1 MDNGI
6 VTISG
11 WGSSFLCE
19 MPLVMPS
26 GVAPSGAG
34 VEFASP
40 EMELEVRLEGSAYSE
55 RMAWRSE
62 RALEMAWDFIES
74 SVSIVS

>member
-1 MDNGI
+1 
-6 VTISG
+6 
-11 WGSSFLCE
+11 
-19 MPLVMPS
+19 MPS

-62 RALEMAWDFIES
+62 RALEMA
-74 SVSIVS
+74 